1 MQKAGLSLAWRIA
14 PLGQS
19 LALLSH
25 LLVPGQP
32 TSLLGKGSKL
42 TSGLLSY
49 QREAGLWWKWVRQ
62 RVLTVPDF
70 FPVSSH
76 LLVMLLVL
84 LTGLG
89 HFPML
94 FL

>member
-1 MQKAGLSLAWRIA
+1 M
-14 PLGQS
+14 GQS
-19 LALLSH
+19 PALLSH

-32 TSLLGKGSKL
+32 IFLLRKGSKL

-49 QREAGLWWKWVRQ
+49 QREAGLWWKWVREQ
-62 RVLTVPDF
+62 ALTVPDF

-76 LLVMLLVL
+76 LLAMLVML